1 MGLKAFFE
9 VDYVVCLLAKRKL
22 TSLKCEEKCSSVEKF
37 LCSSHVLGSKLLM
50 SQGTSLVS
58 LNHLADLVKTDK
70 DDNIFP
76 RQSQTKWCVGFP
88 TKFVLTSDI
97 TLVE

>member
-1 MGLKAFFE
+1 MNHYTFAKKRSVGLKAFFE

-50 SQGTSLVS
+50 DQRTSMFS
-58 LNHLADLVKTDK
+58 LNHLVKTDK

-76 RQSQTKWCVGFP
+76 RQSQTNGAPAFRQNLC
-88 TKFVLTSDI
+88 
-97 TLVE
+97 

>member
-22 TSLKCEEKCSSVEKF
+22 TSLKCEEKCSSVEKLLF
-37 LCSSHVLGSKLLM
+37 SSLVLGSKLVVGQRNALF
-50 SQGTSLVS
+50 S
-58 LNHLADLVKTDK
+58 LNHRVKTDK

-76 RQSQTKWCVGFP
+76 RQSQTTVAPAFGKKLC
-88 TKFVLTSDI
+88 
-97 TLVE
+97 